1 MTLLIDIGD
10 VPAVH
15 CDACLDMLH
24 KSIAENPS
32 AQPESIWAPHE
43 NPVLTA
49 QVEAVTLRFQAI
61 LQRLQDALARF
72 LTGSQIGEL
81 QKAEV
86 PWLRWDEAEFAR
98 VRERLEARGSAS
110 FTLDDWLLLVDYLI
124 QRYLPDHVIQS
135 EADYVA
141 VRATL
146 LGKIQANMEAS
157 ARKPNLVEA
166 EAVFDLLP
174 MEFGQIPKKVLT
186 ETEKAVMT
194 VARAR
199 AAENISN
206 VTDEARHKMRSIV
219 IEHTQARML
228 GMKQGTDQYLRQ
240 RLFDAFGQ
248 LNRDFRRIAVTESGE
263 ACNQGYIASLG
274 AGARVQRQE
283 AYRGACPFCKAI
295 NGEVFTVVDPTAP
308 DKDGDTQVWV
318 GKTNIGR
325 SASPRKRQAG
335 ALVERP
341 SNERWWVAAGVQH
354 PNCRGSWLPAPGNRP
369 PGVSA
374 EFADWLDAK
383 LAAAVKKPPSPE

>member
-15 CDACLDMLH
+15 CDACLDFLH
-24 KSIAENPS
+24 KSIAESPG

-61 LQRLQDALARF
+61 LQRLQDAFARF
-72 LTGSQIGEL
+72 LTGEPIGQL
-81 QKAEV
+81 QKADV

-98 VRERLEARGSAS
+98 VRERLESKASAS

-124 QRYLPDHVIQS
+124 QRYLPDNVIQS
-135 EADYVA
+135 EADYLT
-141 VRATL
+141 VRAAL

-157 ARKPNLVEA
+157 GRKPNRVEA
-166 EAVFDLLP
+166 DAVFDLLP
-174 MEFGQIPKKVLT
+174 MGFGQLPKKVLT

-263 ACNQGYIASLG
+263 ACNQGYIASLA

-283 AYRGACPFCKAI
+283 AYRGACPFCKSI
-295 NGEVFTVVDPTAP
+295 NGEVFTVVDPNAH
-308 DKDGDTQVWV
+308 DKDGDTQVWL

-335 ALVERP
+335 ELVERP

-369 PGVSA
+369 SGVSA
-374 EFADWLDAK
+374 EFAEWLDAK
-383 LAAAVKKPPSPE
+383 LAAAVKKAPSGE